1 MCPSHRLAPINKMS
15 AELMSHAMSI
25 MQAIGLLYMSEM
37 VLSFLY
43 TVVWKAMLR
52 PGKNLSKRYVHTPW
66 L

>member
-1 MCPSHRLAPINKMS
+1 MS

-25 MQAIGLLYMSEM
+25 MQAIGLLYVSEM